1 MGFIAKPFGYVMQFC
16 ASLCM
21 NNYALAL
28 LLFALIVK
36 LVLLPFG
43 IKQQSTQIKTAKL
56 RPKVAA
62 IEKKYAGRTDR
73 VTLQKKQTEIME
85 LQQREGVSLF
95 GGCLPL
101 LIQFPILLG
110 LYEVVR
116 KPLTYLLH
124 ISNENLGKIME
135 KIDFGGKAVDQIA
148 NGKTYASIGSGVNQL
163 DLVHAIKESSADLS
177 GLIEVSDIPDF
188 SIFGIDILNSPSSAL
203 GWLLLIPLF
212 AGVTSYFTMWL
223 TRRLSGTAQMMG
235 GTDAQKSNL
244 IMDLIMP
251 LISAYMSYIFPATL
265 GLYWAYQ
272 SIFGIGQTL
281 ILSKVMPL
289 PKFTAEDMKRA
300 EKEMKVEEAKRKPT
314 KVRSLHHIDDDE
326 EDEAVARASGSSSRY
341 GDDEDDTPAAPVNQ
355 KIAPATMKTYDRPQ
369 KKNKKADHKPTE
381 EVTEVQPEQTD
392 TKEE

>member
-1 MGFIAKPFGYVMQFC
+1 MSFIAKPFGYVMQFC

-36 LVLLPFG
+36 IVLLPFG

-85 LQQREGVSLF
+85 LQQREGVSVF

-101 LIQFPILLG
+101 LIQFPILIG

-116 KPLTYLLH
+116 KPLTYLMHLP
-124 ISNENLGKIME
+124 SAK
-135 KIDFGGKAVDQIA
+135 
-148 NGKTYASIGSGVNQL
+148 
-163 DLVHAIKESSADLS
+163 IKEIADALTVSANDQLNLIHKIQEAPS
-177 GLIEVSDIPDF
+177 KVEGLINVSDIPDF
-188 SIFGIDILNSPSSAL
+188 SIFGIDILNKPQDAW
-203 GWLLLIPLF
+203 GWLLLIPVF
-212 AGVTSYFTMWL
+212 AGITSYFTMWL
-223 TRRLSGTAQMMG
+223 SRRLSGTAQMMG

-244 IMDLIMP
+244 IMDLLMP

-272 SIFGIGQTL
+272 SVFGIAQTL
-281 ILSKVMPL
+281 ILSKAMPL
-289 PKFTAEDMKRA
+289 PKFTEEDMKRA
-300 EKEMKVEEAKRKPT
+300 EQEMKVDEAKRKPT

-326 EDEAVARASGSSSRY
+326 EDEAAAKASGSSTRY
-341 GDDEDDTPAAPVNQ
+341 GDDEDDTPKAAENA
-355 KIAPATMKTYDRPQ
+355 KIAPAPMKVYDNPK
-369 KKNKKADHKPTE
+369 KKNKKAEAAPQKEAE
-381 EVTEVQPEQTD
+381 ELPEQSEKDD
-392 TKEE
+392 TSKE

>member
-1 MGFIAKPFGYVMQFC
+1 MSFIAKPFGYVMEFC

-28 LLFALIVK
+28 LIFALIVK
-36 LVLLPFG
+36 IVLLPFG

-85 LQQREGVSLF
+85 LQQREGVSVF

-101 LIQFPILLG
+101 LIQFPILIG

-116 KPLTYLLH
+116 KPLTYLMHLDGDKVTK
-124 ISNENLGKIME
+124 IAETLGVKASDQLNLIHKIQEAPGK
-135 KIDFGGKAVDQIA
+135 V
-148 NGKTYASIGSGVNQL
+148 
-163 DLVHAIKESSADLS
+163 ADL
-177 GLIEVSDIPDF
+177 IDVSDIPDF
-188 SIFGIDILNSPSSAL
+188 SIFGIDILNAPQNAW
-203 GWLLLIPLF
+203 GWLLLIPVF

-223 TRRLSGTAQMMG
+223 SRRLSGTTQMMG
-235 GTDAQKSNL
+235 GTDAQKSNI

-272 SIFGIGQTL
+272 SVFGIAQTL

-300 EKEMKVEEAKRKPT
+300 EKEMKVDEVKRKPT

-326 EDEAVARASGSSSRY
+326 EDEAVAKATGSSTRY
-341 GDDEDDTPAAPVNQ
+341 GDDEDETPKAAPNP
-355 KIAPATMKTYDRPQ
+355 KIAPAAMKVDDNPKKK
-369 KKNKKADHKPTE
+369 KKNAEKAQSE
-381 EVTEVQPEQTD
+381 EVADSEQSEQPEQS
-392 TKEE
+392 ENNENQQ